1 MRRALLVLAGAAVGA
16 VVVRQLSRAG
26 ALDGLKREWQE
37 TTAAV
42 RTGMA
47 EREAELRHALGMDT
61 GTVGDPS
68 ADGRQAER
76 AARSAHDLLADP
88 TGARAR

>member
-26 ALDGLKREWQE
+26 HLDGLRREWHE
-37 TTAAV
+37 TTGAIRA
-42 RTGMA
+42 GMA

-61 GTVGDPS
+61 GTSAGDPTS
-68 ADGRQAER
+68 AQSAQSAQA
-76 AARSAHDLLADP
+76 AHDLLADP
-88 TGARAR
+88 AAARAR